1 MYVPENIN
9 KAFEEGVLT
18 RIDGFNKYFN
28 PYSKNSLLYIQWLK
42 GWTNQ
47 NNLIIR
53 N

>member
-1 MYVPENIN
+1 MNLPEDIN

-28 PYSKNSLLYIQWLK
+28 PYNKNSRLYTAWLK

-47 NNLIIR
+47 NNLIVQT
-53 N
+53 